1 MFHRV
6 KSEPERQPSTFTK
19 PNEPAASNRA
29 EQQPAVLAA
38 VKTAEAK
45 PAAVTAVVT
54 APAAAANA
62 PVSNSFTS
70 SPDIKQSQP
79 EQKKDVTMSDA
90 NENQNKDD
98 AAQVKAVDI
107 PSSAYGTQPA
117 RAPYQGNTFYGVQPA
132 AAASPLAT
140 SASNKEERRLVIGYG
155 ITMSGEIEH
164 CDILL
169 VEGTIEAALKGAK
182 MLEISESG
190 TFYGTVEID
199 EANIS
204 GRFEGD
210 LTVNGRL
217 KVSAS
222 GVITGSISY
231 KELQIE
237 AGAII
242 DGKLTPLKEGAV
254 SIGQKPS
261 ARKDKPKEVAANA
274 KTKEVKEQQAANS
287 DEGELFGAQM
297 SAAE

>member
-6 KSEPERQPSTFTK
+6 KSEPDRQQSSFTK
-19 PNEPAASNRA
+19 PNEPAATSPA
-29 EQQPAVLAA
+29 EPQANALAA
-38 VKTAEAK
+38 VKSAESK
-45 PAAVTAVVT
+45 PVV
-54 APAAAANA
+54 APIASASTPTQA
-62 PVSNSFTS
+62 PTPFTS
-70 SPDIKQSQP
+70 SPDVKQSQP
-79 EQKKDVTMSDA
+79 VQKKDVTMSDA

-117 RAPYQGNTFYGVQPA
+117 RTPYQGNTFYGVQPA
-132 AAASPLAT
+132 AAASPLAS

-164 CDILL
+164 CDTLL

-222 GVITGSISY
+222 GIIAGSISY

-254 SIGQKPS
+254 SASQKPS
-261 ARKDKPKEVAANA
+261 ARKDKPKEVAASA

-287 DEGELFGAQM
+287 DEGELFSAKV